1 MGKTPAV
8 DIIGRQIQNCRI
20 LSPTDEDLVKFLVD
34 SYPSHYGRTK
44 RKHLQSMVRKAR
56 ENNSKRMKEK
66 MIAEE
71 EVDEEDELVADT
83 QSSRKRKKK
92 EDVSEKKLSDLEA
105 EHRKSFN
112 FSGTESSEV
121 STSEDWIYEEK
132 LEPKMDL
139 MKDALRDKYGKKSGA
154 EKHMEVEIDGKR
166 GKGGYGGK
174 KAVGKSKVSDDVER
188 PRNQGLMFIDM
199 GGMSEL
205 LEELTMEVVLPLC
218 LPQVLSILGVTPV
231 SGILLHGPSGCGKTM
246 LAEAIA
252 NEAGVP
258 FHKISATEIVS
269 GVSGASEENIRELF
283 SKAIRTSPSIV
294 FIDEVDAIGLKR
306 EGAQRDMVRRIVTQL
321 MTCMDESSQS
331 LQAVSSDSA
340 PETLDQAFRHVL
352 VIGATNHPDE
362 IDPALRRRFDNE
374 YYLGV
379 PDDKA
384 RVQILTV
391 LTRRLQLEGS
401 FDLLKLAR
409 LTPGYVGADL
419 ANLANKA
426 GHLAFK
432 RIVKDQKNKI
442 LNKAGDNMDPVEW
455 RKQPWSRREWDNLF
469 ITMDD
474 FEEAIKKVQ
483 PSSKR
488 EGFSTIPDVKWED
501 VGGLDDLRKEFSSQ
515 IVTSIM
521 FPEKNEKF
529 GIDFDKGFL
538 LHGPPGCG
546 KTLLAKAVANES
558 GANFIHIKGPEILNK
573 YVGESENAVRAIFN
587 RARTCAPCILF
598 FDEVDALTRKRGKD
612 SGWVGDSVAN
622 QLMMELDGGDK
633 RSGVYVIGAT
643 NRLEAMDPAF
653 LRPGRFGKHLY
664 VGNPSPD
671 QRAQIL
677 KAVCRKRPIDPD
689 VNLDALARSAACEN
703 FSGADLSALVL
714 DASIIARDEDTTLEL
729 SGDAAAAA
737 AGISTISMR
746 HFDQALAAINTADS
760 KENKRKREENT
771 KRRKTLLCGISGSVA
786 E

>member
-1 MGKTPAV
+1 MGKTPTIV
-8 DIIGRQIQNCRI
+8 IIGRQIQNCRI
-20 LSPTDEDLVKFLVD
+20 PNPTDEDLVNFLVD

-44 RKHLQSMVRKAR
+44 RKQLHSMVRNAR
-56 ENNSKRMKEK
+56 ENNSKRMREK

-71 EVDEEDELVADT
+71 EVDELVADT
-83 QSSRKRKKK
+83 QSSRKRKK
-92 EDVSEKKLSDLEA
+92 EDVSEKKLSVLEA

-121 STSEDWIYEEK
+121 STSEDWIYEVK

-154 EKHMEVEIDGKR
+154 GKHMEVEIDGKR

-174 KAVGKSKVSDDVER
+174 KAVGKSKVSDDVEL
-188 PRNQGLMFIDM
+188 PRNQGLVFKDM

-218 LPQVLSILGVTPV
+218 HLQVLSILGVTPV
-231 SGILLHGPSGCGKTM
+231 NGILLHGPSGCGKTM

-252 NEAGVP
+252 NEAGLP

-269 GVSGASEENIRELF
+269 GVSGSSEENIRELF
-283 SKAIRTSPSIV
+283 SKAIRTAPSIV
-294 FIDEVDAIGLKR
+294 FIDEIDAIGLKR
-306 EGAQRDMVRRIVTQL
+306 EGAHRDMGRRIVSQL
-321 MTCMDESSQS
+321 MTCMNEISQS
-331 LQAVSSDSA
+331 LQAVSSDST
-340 PETLDQAFRHVL
+340 PETSDQAFRHVL
-352 VIGATNHPDE
+352 LIGATNHPDE
-362 IDPALRRRFDNE
+362 IDPALRRRFDRE

-384 RVQILTV
+384 RVQILSV
-391 LTRRLQLEGS
+391 LTRRLKLEGS

-419 ANLANKA
+419 ANLANTA
-426 GHLAFK
+426 GILVFQ
-432 RIVKDQKNKI
+432 RILKDRNKI
-442 LNKAGDNMDPVEW
+442 LKEGMDNMDPLE
-455 RKQPWSRREWDNLF
+455 RMKQPWSHGEFDKLSV
-469 ITMDD
+469 TMDD

-529 GIDFDKGFL
+529 GIDLDKGFL

-546 KTLLAKAVANES
+546 KTLLAKAVANEA

-573 YVGESENAVRAIFN
+573 YVGESENAVRAIFS

-622 QLMMELDGGDK
+622 QLMLELDGGDK
-633 RSGVYVIGAT
+633 RSGVFVIGAT

-664 VGNPSPD
+664 VGRPSPD

-677 KAVCRKRPIDPD
+677 KAVCRKKPIDPA

-703 FSGADLSALVL
+703 LSGADLSALVH
-714 DASIIARDEDTTLEL
+714 DASIAARDEDRTLEG

-746 HFDQALAAINTADS
+746 HFDHALAAINTADL
-760 KENKRKREENT
+760 KEKKIKRENNT
-771 KRRKTLLCGISGSVA
+771 IRRKKLLGGISGSVA